1 LEDEMYPNLNIIYLQ
16 GKEYKNKKS
25 TQGVKINKS
34 VDNNEIIVRFLV
46 CMDLQLPVQSVPITN
61 END

>member
-1 LEDEMYPNLNIIYLQ
+1 MKMNPNSKIIFLQ

-34 VDNNEIIVRFLV
+34 VDNK
-46 CMDLQLPVQSVPITN
+46 
-61 END
+61 